1 MQRWT
6 YKQLCKLANQASSWV
21 LFCRSVS
28 NSSSHQTQDDTS
40 ELTYWEKGNCPD
52 SENRQNQ
59 PSLECLLR
67 VLQLCLAHIRDP
79 RALIKETLPPCNWAL
94 IPARGNSI
102 YVWNIYFLDNWH
114 FGICYIYMSFL
125 NQLQLYVG
133 LNVSK
138 RALKPCST
146 KPNVRPMSQF
156 QCSLPQVLA
165 GLSEL
170 PPVPLQQ
177 ARGTFQELA
186 LSISLTI
193 LRLNSNSL
201 RLSRLHCKLRRCN
214 SFLLQILSRNQGHR
228 CNSFLLQILSR
239 NQGHQSP
246 RTSKQ

>member
-40 ELTYWEKGNCPD
+40 ELTCLEKGNCPD

-67 VLQLCLAHIRDP
+67 VLQLCLAHIRGP

-114 FGICYIYMSFL
+114 FGICYIYIYMSFL

-138 RALKPCST
+138 RALKLCST

-177 ARGTFQELA
+177 AWNIPRTCPLNF
-186 LSISLTI
+186 SHHSSTYS
-193 LRLNSNSL
+193 NSNGL
-201 RLSRLHCKLRRCN
+201 QLSGLHSELCRCN
-214 SFLLQILSRNQGHR
+214 LFFLQILLLNQDHEKHLNNKIQPSR
-228 CNSFLLQILSR
+228 
-239 NQGHQSP
+239 
-246 RTSKQ
+246 K

>member
-40 ELTYWEKGNCPD
+40 ELTCLEKGNCPD

-193 LRLNSNSL
+193 LRLTVTPMA
-201 RLSRLHCKLRRCN
+201 CN
-214 SFLLQILSRNQGHR
+214 CPDCTRSCAAAIFSFSKSCRGI
-228 CNSFLLQILSR
+228 
-239 NQGHQSP
+239 
-246 RTSKQ
+246 RTTKNI

>member
-114 FGICYIYMSFL
+114 FGICYIYIYI
-125 NQLQLYVG
+125 YV
-133 LNVSK
+133 LF
-138 RALKPCST
+138 KPT
-146 KPNVRPMSQF
+146 P
-156 QCSLPQVLA
+156 
-165 GLSEL
+165 
-170 PPVPLQQ
+170 
-177 ARGTFQELA
+177 T
-186 LSISLTI
+186 
-193 LRLNSNSL
+193 
-201 RLSRLHCKLRRCN
+201 LRRTQR
-214 SFLLQILSRNQGHR
+214 FKKGIETLLNKAKRSTHVSVPMFPASSA
-228 CNSFLLQILSR
+228 CWAV
-239 NQGHQSP
+239 
-246 RTSKQ
+246 